1 MNNSSNKNNALE
13 QELVTKTNELEQHR
27 NAMLK
32 KGVALTI
39 ADIVNRIESHKD
51 DITQLMIGKIQKKQ
65 LQNKV
70 ASILVE
76 ATDGKVRVPHFSQ
89 SLEKTSPIWVYV
101 GTHWEEILDVQIFN
115 DFIRDAC
122 RQMELSE
129 DFVDDVPFF
138 KNLKKQLELKFSR
151 YTEPEDDENI
161 VLVNFVNGTLE
172 IMRDGTPHLRP
183 HYREDFLRYVL
194 PYVYDPQADCPRF
207 RQFLDEILPDQT
219 VQLMIKE
226 YIAYCLVPWSH
237 QEKVMAFLGG
247 GSNGKSKLIGVIEK
261 LFGGTS
267 VAHENIYDLTRD
279 EVHRAI
285 IEGKLIN
292 VSTENEGR
300 INAAVFK
307 TLASGEPVS
316 CKRLYSQPYTMKR
329 YAKLLFAFNDMPQ
342 IKSGYGNMRRWL
354 LIKFD
359 VRISEEQA
367 DTELGE
373 KLAVEIP
380 GIMNLVLN
388 VLPDFLKRKKF
399 CKSAAVEQAI
409 KDLEIR
415 NDSVLQFIEDRCET
429 NTTILTKGSS
439 LFEAFCEYCK
449 QNKYNEMTNREFYRR
464 LEEKYPSKMDG
475 HQKAFH
481 IKVVRYED

>member
-1 MNNSSNKNNALE
+1 
-13 QELVTKTNELEQHR
+13 
-27 NAMLK
+27 
-32 KGVALTI
+32 
-39 ADIVNRIESHKD
+39 
-51 DITQLMIGKIQKKQ
+51 
-65 LQNKV
+65 
-70 ASILVE
+70 
-76 ATDGKVRVPHFSQ
+76 
-89 SLEKTSPIWVYV
+89 
-101 GTHWEEILDVQIFN
+101 
-115 DFIRDAC
+115 
-122 RQMELSE
+122 
-129 DFVDDVPFF
+129 
-138 KNLKKQLELKFSR
+138 
-151 YTEPEDDENI
+151 
-161 VLVNFVNGTLE
+161 
-172 IMRDGTPHLRP
+172 
-183 HYREDFLRYVL
+183 
-194 PYVYDPQADCPRF
+194 
-207 RQFLDEILPDQT
+207 
-219 VQLMIKE
+219 
-226 YIAYCLVPWSH
+226 
-237 QEKVMAFLGG
+237 
-247 GSNGKSKLIGVIEK
+247 
-261 LFGGTS
+261 
-267 VAHENIYDLTRD
+267 
-279 EVHRAI
+279 
-285 IEGKLIN
+285 
-292 VSTENEGR
+292 
-300 INAAVFK
+300 
-307 TLASGEPVS
+307 
-316 CKRLYSQPYTMKR
+316 MKR